1 MEPVTAT
8 VFIARPREEIVAYLS
23 DVANHPEFKDHFL
36 VDWHLTREDSEGRGA
51 GVRFRIKMPFN
62 RFGWGDYTLV
72 EVTPHRVVE
81 RGRTGKFN
89 RNRTMGTWTLAD
101 APGDTTRVE
110 YAYEAESNMPSDRLR
125 ESRGWWKRRTAKSV
139 RRLASI
145 LEENRDRGGRVTVA
159 GR

>member
-8 VFIARPREEIVAYLS
+8 VFIARPREEIIAYLS

-36 VDWHLTREDSEGRGA
+36 VDWHLTREDSEGVGA
-51 GVRFRIKMPFN
+51 GARYRVKMPFN

-72 EVTPHRVVE
+72 EISEFRVVE

-89 RNRTMGTWTLAD
+89 RNRTMGTWVLAD
-101 APGDTTRVE
+101 APGHTTRVE
-110 YAYEAESNMPSDRLR
+110 YSYEAESNMPSDRLR
-125 ESRGWWKRRTAKSV
+125 ESRGWWKRKSAKSL

>member
-8 VFIARPREEIVAYLS
+8 VFIARPREEIIAYLS
-23 DVANHPEFKDHFL
+23 DVANHPEFKDHYL
-36 VDWHLTREDSEGRGA
+36 VDWHLTREDSEGVGA
-51 GVRFRIKMPFN
+51 GVRFRVKMPFN

-72 EVTPHRVVE
+72 EVSEHRVVE
-81 RGRTGKFN
+81 RGRSGKFN

-101 APGDTTRVE
+101 APGGTTRVE
-110 YAYEAESNMPSDRLR
+110 YAFEAESNMPSDRLR
-125 ESRGWWKRRTAKSV
+125 ESRGWWKRKAGKAV

>member
-8 VFIARPREEIVAYLS
+8 VFISRPREEIIAYLS

-36 VDWHLTREDSEGRGA
+36 TDWHLTREDSEGRGA
-51 GVRFRIKMPFN
+51 GVRFRVKMPFN

-72 EVTPHRVVE
+72 EVSESRIVE

-89 RNRTMGTWTLAD
+89 RNRTLGVWKLTEAH
-101 APGDTTRVE
+101 GETRVD
-110 YAYEAESNMPSDRLR
+110 YTYEAESNMPSDRLR
-125 ESRGWWKRRTAKSV
+125 ESRGWWKRKNAKAV
-139 RRLASI
+139 RRLATI
-145 LEENRDRGGRVTVA
+145 LEENRDRGRRVTVA